1 MIDLRPNSHS
11 RPKASRVEMEVY
23 LTYDYPTLTLYEDF
37 SNGMARRTKWYVVL
51 KDKEGTTHYIDRGT
65 QEHNLTYSIAGLSA
79 LDGHRF
85 TSPFVAAKALDEH
98 LARGGK

>member
-1 MIDLRPNSHS
+1 
-11 RPKASRVEMEVY
+11 MEVY

-65 QEHNLTYSIAGLSA
+65 QEHNLTYGISGLSA
-79 LDGHRF
+79 FDGHRF
-85 TSPFVAAKALDEH
+85 TSPFVAAKALDEY